1 MSDNNTTVLSLEP
14 GDSLSGRYRLEKV
27 IGEGGMAAVWLAT
40 DLNLDRPV
48 AIKVLP
54 TALSRDTRSITRLK
68 AEANRNLDL
77 PHANIVRLYS
87 FEQDPVRGN
96 QAFLVMQYVEGR
108 TLHELLAE
116 HPDGLPKKQLQKWSA
131 QIASAIDFAHKR
143 GVLHRDIK
151 PSNIIIEKAT
161 GDAYLM
167 DFGIARET
175 RDTMTMVTGRQ
186 ESSGTL
192 PYMSPQQLVGKNHK
206 SNDIYSFAATLYEGF
221 CGHPPFR
228 TGDIAYQ
235 IREIDAEPIE
245 ALSKAANAALL
256 AGLAKDSDMRP
267 GTCMAMLRAS
277 SVKKPRVETNTSNA
291 KAEKDSETAEG
302 AEEVVLFDLLDQPLR
317 GWLQSRNI
325 KATNEGLQLD
335 GELLPTG
342 SFRIASR
349 RDYSVM
355 CGVRDLAL
363 AVVFISLTFFILT
376 HFGAALWVGFR
387 SDGGVMHSFW
397 TSVSDWPRSMARVL
411 VTMIV
416 ILIFIT
422 VLMIS
427 DGVNPFVRHTI
438 IVLNRKGRPVKEYA
452 YSDWIGFSEYFAT
465 FEYLST
471 LFQQDKCE
479 FSSEETEQCV
489 EDNE

>member
-1 MSDNNTTVLSLEP
+1 LSNNNQTILSLES
-14 GDSLSGRYRLEKV
+14 GDALLGRYVLDH
-27 IGEGGMAAVWLAT
+27 ILGEGGMAAVWLAT

-256 AGLAKDSDMRP
+256 AGLAKDSDKRP
-267 GTCMAMLRAS
+267 ETCERLLRVSFSHERVDKTTRTKIVVEKKVKGSS
-277 SVKKPRVETNTSNA
+277 SVVRSGVTL
-291 KAEKDSETAEG
+291 SESSIA
-302 AEEVVLFDLLDQPLR
+302 
-317 GWLQSRNI
+317 W
-325 KATNEGLQLD
+325 GL
-335 GELLPTG
+335 
-342 SFRIASR
+342 
-349 RDYSVM
+349 
-355 CGVRDLAL
+355 
-363 AVVFISLTFFILT
+363 
-376 HFGAALWVGFR
+376 
-387 SDGGVMHSFW
+387 GGNK
-397 TSVSDWPRSMARVL
+397 L
-411 VTMIV
+411 
-416 ILIFIT
+416 
-422 VLMIS
+422 
-427 DGVNPFVRHTI
+427 
-438 IVLNRKGRPVKEYA
+438 A
-452 YSDWIGFSEYFAT
+452 YSDIISCQRGRMKWVRSIIISLFVILVGSLILMSSLFFYETFRLWGGVPVGTIGLLSALGGISYIITRFFRFIVGQNCTVEITTLSQIESI
-465 FEYLST
+465 EYLRAKAAGEIVCLVNT
-471 LFQQDKCE
+471 ARQG
-479 FSSEETEQCV
+479 
-489 EDNE
+489 